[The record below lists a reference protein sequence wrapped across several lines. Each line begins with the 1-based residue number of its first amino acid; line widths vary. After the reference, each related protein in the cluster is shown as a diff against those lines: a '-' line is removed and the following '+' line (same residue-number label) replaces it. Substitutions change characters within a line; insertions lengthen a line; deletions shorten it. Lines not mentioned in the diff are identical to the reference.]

1 MDNVADE
8 INNLVQRYGKE
19 VVAQIEKRI
28 DVTADEILDYIKKNA
43 PRSSRGNK
51 HLADSFVKTKIGD
64 ITYISSQTK
73 GRLVHLIELGFKHT
87 SGKFVKGRPFLI
99 PSYEIFTPK
108 MLEDLKKIIKDGTA

>member
-43 PRSSRGNK
+43 PRSSRGNNIWRI
-51 HLADSFVKTKIGD
+51 HLWK
-64 ITYISSQTK
+64 Q
-73 GRLVHLIELGFKHT
+73 R
-87 SGKFVKGRPFLI
+87 
-99 PSYEIFTPK
+99 
-108 MLEDLKKIIKDGTA
+108 